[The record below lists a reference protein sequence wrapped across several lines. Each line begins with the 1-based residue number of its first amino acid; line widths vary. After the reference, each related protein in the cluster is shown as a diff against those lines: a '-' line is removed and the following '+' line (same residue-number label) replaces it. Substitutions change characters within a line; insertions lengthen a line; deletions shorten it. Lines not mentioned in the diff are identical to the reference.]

1 MGWKIESGKRG
12 GSGGVFAGCEE
23 GRRKPDLEV
32 PVGFVMQ
39 TKGRRK
45 VVVVTT
51 TVGDWVRDGEIL
63 RGWDTM
69 LLRRRRLLRLSH
81 SPALSGSTQLLARR
95 QVEHDWPAQ
104 PLRVSSLGHGTTIA
118 LLTFGRRLG
127 LIVVVLDPGDRG
139 AWWWAGLAL
148 SSSPRILATE
158 GRASGPQQAQGV
170 GLILLGA
177 DS

>member
-1 MGWKIESGKRG
+1 MGWKIESVKRG
-12 GSGGVFAGCEE
+12 GSGGVLAGGEE

-51 TVGDWVRDGEIL
+51 AVGDWVRDGELL

-104 PLRVSSLGHGTTIA
+104 PLRVSSLGHGTTFA

-127 LIVVVLDPGDRG
+127 GG
-139 AWWWAGLAL
+139 AGLAL
-148 SSSPRILATE
+148 SSSWILATA
-158 GRASGPQQAQGV
+158 GHGGGQAWPCRRRPG
-170 GLILLGA
+170 
-177 DS
+177 SW

>member
-39 TKGRRK
+39 TKGQRK

-95 QVEHDWPAQ
+95 
-104 PLRVSSLGHGTTIA
+104 
-118 LLTFGRRLG
+118 
-127 LIVVVLDPGDRG
+127 
-139 AWWWAGLAL
+139 
-148 SSSPRILATE
+148 
-158 GRASGPQQAQGV
+158 
-170 GLILLGA
+170 
-177 DS
+177 